1 MTYGELYDKAIKTL
15 NLDKNIIDDY
25 RPASPMFIDQLMCQI
40 PNAIII
46 WLKTGDQI
54 IFIDRSE

>member
-15 NLDKNIIDDY
+15 NLDKNIVNDW
-25 RPASPMFIDQLMCQI
+25 RPASPLFIDQLISQI

-46 WLKTGDQI
+46 WLNNGDQVL
-54 IFIDRSE
+54 FIDRSE